1 MTEYCSG
8 GELFDR
14 IVKNGSF
21 SERKAAQVM
30 TQLLLAINYCHK
42 NNIVHRDLKP
52 ENLLYENLADNSPLK
67 LIDFGTSVFVGSKG
81 KLKENVGTVL
91 EFTKLLMIIF
101 FYIISI

>member
-21 SERKAAQVM
+21 SERKAAQIM
-30 TQLLLAINYCHK
+30 IQLLLAINYCHK

-52 ENLLYENLADNSPLK
+52 ENLLYENEIEGSSLK
-67 LIDFGTSVFVGSKG
+67 LIDFGTSVFVSSQG
-81 KLKENVGTVL
+81 KLAENVGTVYYKYKKED
-91 EFTKLLMIIF
+91 EF
-101 FYIISI
+101 